1 LAGPAAAGHPAALDS
16 TPAGNAM
23 KIFEAAD
30 VHDALNFPDLIEA
43 LRATFGAPAGT
54 PRRMVFRLDEA
65 SGSPDAFAVLPSWN
79 AEVMGV
85 KAFTYLPSNAAKGRP
100 ILHSKILLFDRPT
113 GAPLALVD
121 GTTVTYWRTAA
132 VAGLAADY
140 LARRDATRLLIC
152 GTGNLAPFMAHAHA
166 SVRPI
171 EEIAVWGRRRERA
184 ASVVQRLREERPEL
198 SYVIVDDLERAARDA
213 DIISCATGAHEPIIK
228 GGWVRP
234 GTHTD
239 FFGNHE
245 RTGRECDSALV
256 EKASVYVDS
265 RVNVL
270 NEAGELLIPIEEG
283 RFKAERIV
291 GELAELCSGAAP
303 GRRSNEEIT
312 LFKSVGTALS
322 DLAAAHLVTQ
332 RQASPS
338 TLTTH

>member
-1 LAGPAAAGHPAALDS
+1 
-16 TPAGNAM
+16 M
-23 KIFEAAD
+23 KIYEAAD
-30 VHDALNFPDLIEA
+30 VNEALSYPDLIEA
-43 LRATFGAPAGT
+43 VRATFGAPAGT

-85 KAFTYLPSNAAKGRP
+85 KAFTYLPGNAAKGRP
-100 ILHSKILLFDRPT
+100 ILHSKILLFDRHT

-121 GTTVTYWRTAA
+121 GTSVTYWRTAA

-140 LARRDATRLLIC
+140 LARRDAARLLIC
-152 GTGNLAPFMAHAHA
+152 GTGNLAPFMALAHA

-171 EEIAVWGRRRERA
+171 EEIGVWGRRRDRA
-184 ASVVQRLREERPEL
+184 ARIVERLREERPEL
-198 SYVIVDDLERAARDA
+198 SCAVVDDLERAAREA
-213 DIISCATGAHEPIIK
+213 DIISCATGAHDPIIL
-228 GGWVRP
+228 GAWVRP

-270 NEAGELLIPIEEG
+270 NEAGELLIPMEEG
-283 RFKAERIV
+283 RFKAEGIV
-291 GELAELCSGAAP
+291 AELAELCSGAVP
-303 GRRSNEEIT
+303 GRRSDDEIT

-332 RQASPS
+332 RQSIPI
-338 TLTTH
+338 TITTH